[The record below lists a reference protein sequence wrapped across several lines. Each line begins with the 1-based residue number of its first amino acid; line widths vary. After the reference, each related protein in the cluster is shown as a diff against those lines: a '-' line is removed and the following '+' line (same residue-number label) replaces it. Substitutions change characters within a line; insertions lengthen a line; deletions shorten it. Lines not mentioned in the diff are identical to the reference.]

1 MKEKQKKEVVETM
14 GEGVLVVVLAI
25 ALILGSHIK
34 YVVSDT
40 ITTYQIV
47 RYTWRD
53 AIICVIAIIIIY
65 CIIKWIRTKIER
77 HDKRQIC
84 FSSKKPST
92 PLFVS
97 IAVCLFAVW
106 LPYLYLYYP
115 AFVFKD
121 SRSSLLQAMGQ
132 TQLNNHFPVIYTLF
146 IKCCLRVGMHLGSLV
161 KGIALYSVLQML
173 FMALG
178 LAYFLSWLEARFSL
192 KRWMTVITTLIFAF
206 SRYIAQYSVAMWKDP
221 IFSIAVVLVTI
232 WVAEIAYG
240 KKESVGMEVW
250 KMIRLLMALL
260 LMILSRNNG
269 FYITLAI
276 LVLALLGVLFSR
288 NRKTFGKITAILV
301 ISILCSKVITGPLYT
316 AWGVVQDD
324 EKTESYGIFLTQMA
338 RVVVYDGK
346 LSESDRAYMDQILPI
361 EEYATVYKPDCIDS
375 LKWSEH
381 YNGAVLE
388 HDFFKTYLS
397 ILKKNPKICFEAWEL
412 QTFGF
417 WSLNQPQVN
426 TFDGNVLAGVLRN
439 VQPDGVGIEGI
450 WTKPVDDNSIW
461 TKIFPYRAKCIPV
474 AYVHWILI
482 GLALFALIRGNW
494 RRLVVLAP
502 ALGLMATLIIAS
514 PIYYWPRYGL
524 AQQLLLPLFIIMIF
538 VREGESTNG

>member
-1 MKEKQKKEVVETM
+1 
-14 GEGVLVVVLAI
+14 
-25 ALILGSHIK
+25 
-34 YVVSDT
+34 
-40 ITTYQIV
+40 
-47 RYTWRD
+47 
-53 AIICVIAIIIIY
+53 
-65 CIIKWIRTKIER
+65 
-77 HDKRQIC
+77 
-84 FSSKKPST
+84 
-92 PLFVS
+92 
-97 IAVCLFAVW
+97 
-106 LPYLYLYYP
+106 
-115 AFVFKD
+115 
-121 SRSSLLQAMGQ
+121 
-132 TQLNNHFPVIYTLF
+132 
-146 IKCCLRVGMHLGSLV
+146 
-161 KGIALYSVLQML
+161 
-173 FMALG
+173 
-178 LAYFLSWLEARFSL
+178 
-192 KRWMTVITTLIFAF
+192 MTVITTLIFAF

-538 VREGESTNG
+538 VREGEPTNG